1 MLVFKEKIQY
11 IDPLNIIFLCGSKF
25 KPKSGKDKRVIL
37 KEYLSQKLNNSRMVI
52 LEENFVFSNSSKKY
66 LAYDDIFLKNLF
78 EVEKLAALYAD
89 KVIII
94 HETLSTAA
102 EIGMLAGD
110 IELTPKICVLVPDDI
125 SIEENKVSS
134 FIRFAFFNEQ
144 DQVSRKPRKIVYY
157 PDVEI
162 YRSSKNKSE
171 YHTFFYQNE
180 IGDNLGNQIL
190 DFVNK
195 PNVEREIKFKKS
207 IYGKS
212 YNDKGTLS
220 YSINEEEKKID
231 ISLCA
236 GVLKI
241 QLLALFS
248 VDTFKSLLR
257 SENHIKDHVTNIEDN
272 YKQILVNTVCYI
284 EGLDPSDFSIQVD
297 IIDIASC
304 NLRQAIG
311 YFLYMLQAIEL
322 IKLEQQTENL
332 ASNVRKVRFSEQLNL
347 YTDEIEDYIS
357 ETSKTSFGGII

>member
-1 MLVFKEKIQY
+1 MLVFKEAIQY
-11 IDPLNIIFLCGSKF
+11 VDPLNIIFLCGSKF
-25 KPKSGKDKRVIL
+25 KPQSGKDKRIIL
-37 KEYLSQKLNNSRMVI
+37 KEYLARNLINSRMVI
-52 LEENFVFSNSSKKY
+52 LEENFVFSSSSKKY
-66 LAYDDIFLKNLF
+66 LAYDDIFLKNLL

-134 FIRFAFFNEQ
+134 FIRLAFFNEQ
-144 DQVSRKPRKIVYY
+144 DQVSCKPRKIVYY

-180 IGDNLGNQIL
+180 IGEKLGNQIL

-195 PNVEREIKFKKS
+195 PKVERDIKFKKA
-207 IYGKS
+207 IYGKN
-212 YNDKGTLS
+212 YNDNGTLS
-220 YSINEEEKKID
+220 YSINEAEKRIN
-231 ISLCA
+231 ISLSA

-241 QLLALFS
+241 QLLAMLS
-248 VDTFKSLLR
+248 IDVFKSSLR
-257 SENHIKDHVTNIEDN
+257 NEIFIKDHVTNIEDK

-284 EGLDPSDFSIQVD
+284 EGLDSSEYSIQVD
-297 IIDIASC
+297 IIDTASC

-322 IKLEQQTENL
+322 IKLEQQTDNL

-347 YTDEIEDYIS
+347 YIDEIKDYIC
-357 ETSKTSFGGII
+357 ETSKTAFGGII